1 MLRRAAWAGQFYP
14 RDSSALR
21 AELQRLLAGAP
32 AKEIAAP
39 IGCVSPHAGYMY
51 SGAIAADL
59 YRRMQLPGR
68 FVILCPNHTGR
79 GDSLA
84 IMREGFWQTP
94 LGDAPVDSAL
104 AARIMRHCPLLAD
117 DSEAHEEEHSLE
129 VQLPFLQ
136 FLKPEFSFVPIAIG
150 QDRFADLELLG
161 HSLARAVRESEPRPL
176 IIASSDMNHF
186 ETDERTR
193 IKDRLAIDR
202 ILALDPQGLY
212 ETVRRERI
220 SMCGYAPA
228 TAMLVAALDL
238 GAESA
243 ELIRY
248 GTSADVTG
256 DTTRVV
262 GYAGIVVW

>member
-14 RDSSALR
+14 GDPSALR
-21 AELQRLLAGAP
+21 AELQHLLAGAP
-32 AKEIAAP
+32 SKEIAAP

-51 SGAIAADL
+51 SGAIAGAV
-59 YRRMQLPGR
+59 YRRLELPER
-68 FVILCPNHTGR
+68 FIILCPNHTGR
-79 GDSLA
+79 GGSLA
-84 IMREGFWQTP
+84 IMGEGSWQTP

-104 AARIMRHCPLLAD
+104 AARIMKHCPLLSE

-136 FLKPEFSFVPIAIG
+136 FLKPGFSFVPIAIG
-150 QDRFADLELLG
+150 LDRFADLEFLG
-161 HSLARAVRESEPRPL
+161 HSLARAVQESEPRPL

-193 IKDRLAIDR
+193 IKDRRAIDR
-202 ILALDPQGLY
+202 ILALDPRGLY
-212 ETVRRERI
+212 DTVRRDSI

-228 TAMLVAALDL
+228 TAMLTAALDL
-238 GAESA
+238 GAQRA
-243 ELIRY
+243 ELVRY

-256 DTTRVV
+256 DTSRVV
-262 GYAGIVVW
+262 GYAGIAVW